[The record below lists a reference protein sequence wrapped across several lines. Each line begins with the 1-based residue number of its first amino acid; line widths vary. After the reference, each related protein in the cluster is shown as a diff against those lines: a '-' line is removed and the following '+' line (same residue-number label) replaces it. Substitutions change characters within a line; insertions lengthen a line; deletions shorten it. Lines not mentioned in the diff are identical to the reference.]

1 MSHPRRSSGAKAKGA
16 LCPICRRTLPADCIG
31 EVRCSRCDAV
41 LDVESRDARLIA
53 LGRVPPALTVETEAA
68 PGASY
73 RTAGGAPAFVA
84 SKRWWKL
91 DGITPLLLSVPAL
104 AFVGWASQLRASGAA
119 KTMVMAM
126 TAVVCVGA
134 TIALWRAAAYVVN
147 RATLSVAADELR
159 LVTGPIP
166 WRGRGGGVAQTKDVR
181 GVRAEAETWQQMVRN
196 PDRTSELATFT
207 RWWRVVA
214 DTDRGPVTLM
224 RHLDREE
231 AHYLAERARRVA
243 GLG

>member
-1 MSHPRRSSGAKAKGA
+1 MSHPRRSSGAKAKRA
-16 LCPICRRTLPADCIG
+16 PCPVCRRTLPADCTG

-73 RTAGGAPAFVA
+73 RNAGGAPAFVA
-84 SKRWWKL
+84 SKRWWKP
-91 DGITPLLLSVPAL
+91 DGITPLLLSVPML
-104 AFVGWASQLRASGAA
+104 AFVGWASQLRASGLAE
-119 KTMVMAM
+119 TFVMVA

-134 TIALWRAAAYVVN
+134 TVALWRAAAYVVN
-147 RATLSVAADELR
+147 RATLSVSAAELR
-159 LVTGPIP
+159 LMTGPIP
-166 WRGRGGGVAQTKDVR
+166 WRGRRGGIAQMKDVR
-181 GVRAEAETWQQMVRN
+181 GVRAEPETWQQVVRN
-196 PDRTSELATFT
+196 PDRTSRLATFT